1 MGDYDADI
9 GLQLKTAV
17 DPGAESLQKVI
28 DVVGRLNRSVTAIT
42 KKVERMTQVFERLKS
57 VDLSAIQAASQ
68 RMAEFVNA
76 LSNVNVESS
85 IKQLRK
91 IPKIMESIAAIDA
104 SKIGEV
110 FTTLATQIQPFL
122 AMLKEAESSLI
133 AFEAAMHQ
141 LNKKSNLKNVEKSI
155 SNVNKE
161 AKKSPSLL
169 KRMFNIG
176 KIYWFLNYTTKNK
189 QNNRKQQSF

>member
-169 KRMFNIG
+169 KRMF
-176 KIYWFLNYTTKNK
+176 KLHKAARTKLCK
-189 QNNRKQQSF
+189 YSQ